1 MPINVIFF
9 GIVAIIIGAF
19 FLFHGYRSFK
29 LKRLIEN
36 IPTSKIRSLAM
47 GLVEIFGKV
56 VSAEKHLLKS
66 PFENK
71 PCVFYRY
78 TIEEFRRGKD
88 RNHWA
93 TIRRGFESV
102 HFYLQDDSGSVLV
115 DPAGAHVDIPV
126 DFQFTTGMGRG
137 PPPHVREFLQSKRVR
152 HQGMLGFKKKL
163 RFTEYILEPKDKVYI
178 LGTAG
183 NNPFVKTAK
192 KNEENIM
199 VQKGVNEKIFYI
211 SDKEEGAVLKSLT
224 WKSLGFLLGGAVLSV
239 FGLTVILISFGLF

>member
-1 MPINVIFF
+1 MMPINVIFF

-56 VSAEKHLLKS
+56 VAAEKHLLKS

-71 PCVFYRY
+71 PCVFYRF

-137 PPPHVREFLQSKRVR
+137 PPPH
-152 HQGMLGFKKKL
+152 
-163 RFTEYILEPKDKVYI
+163 
-178 LGTAG
+178 
-183 NNPFVKTAK
+183 
-192 KNEENIM
+192 
-199 VQKGVNEKIFYI
+199 
-211 SDKEEGAVLKSLT
+211 
-224 WKSLGFLLGGAVLSV
+224 
-239 FGLTVILISFGLF
+239 